1 MPFIF
6 QNMKKRLEEQ
16 RVKASNLKTVKN
28 FNIDVYRSIFIPG
41 KFADSKTHQDI
52 IQLMGEYRMAVDLDR
67 FDEWLLQSADK
78 LESEK
83 YILIIAYDRR
93 PKDNILLN
101 VDSVSLLGFALVSV
115 EHNMVEAMFI
125 DRSVTSDSKT
135 RTIRSMINM
144 IDQILSINTDSV
156 EYQIC
161 QKMDYFMSDILREY
175 GYHKTDVVKPLDGY
189 NMNQLTRYIK

>member
-16 RVKASNLKTVKN
+16 RVKTSKLKTVKN

-41 KFADSKTHQDI
+41 KFADSKTHRDI

-115 EHNMVEAMFI
+115 DHNMVEAMFI

-144 IDQILSINTDSV
+144 IDQLFSINTDPV

-175 GYHKTDVVKPLDGY
+175 GYHKTDVIKPLDGY
-189 NMNQLTRYIK
+189 NVNQLTRYIK